1 MIVLSYS
8 DIITNSSSEVFCTV
22 TADSQEVLEMIK
34 EDLGFL
40 KDGIDTS
47 MYIDDN
53 VLYVDLGYDASFYYE
68 LLVLGMEKYIEP
80 WAQMY
85 NVKLDFPCE

>member
-40 KDGIDTS
+40 KDAMDTS
-47 MYIDDN
+47 MYIDDG
-53 VLYVDLGYDASFYYE
+53 VLYVDLGYGASFYYE

-80 WAQMY
+80 WIQMY